1 MADSA
6 NNTSSPDV
14 IKGPPMK
21 AKVQIL
27 AGILVLV
34 LLECV
39 VAYLIIPSPQDVIRA
54 AEVQAQEGQTD
65 SVVAKQDLQP
75 LSADEE
81 TVEVD
86 LGKPFGIT
94 AYRPLSEST
103 MRIDFHLYATIRASD
118 EADFKASIEKNEN
131 RFREQVIVT
140 VRSSDEG
147 ELTDP
152 SLGLLKRKILEKTN
166 NILGKPM
173 VHSIVFS
180 EFSFVEQ

>member
-6 NNTSSPDV
+6 TSTASPDV
-14 IKGPPMK
+14 VKGLPMK

-54 AEVQAQEGQTD
+54 AEMQAQEGESNGTPTNQE
-65 SVVAKQDLQP
+65 VVP
-75 LSADEE
+75 LSPDEE

-118 EADFKASIEKNEN
+118 EADFKASMEKNEN

-140 VRSSDEG
+140 VRSSDDG

>member
-1 MADSA
+1 MADPT
-6 NNTSSPDV
+6 TSPTAPESR
-14 IKGPPMK
+14 KGPTMK
-21 AKVQIL
+21 AKLQIL
-27 AGILVLV
+27 GGILVLV
-34 LLECV
+34 LLECA
-39 VAYLIIPSPQDVIRA
+39 VAYLIIPSPQEVIKA
-54 AEVQAQEGQTD
+54 AEIQAQAEEGEGEKSQEP
-65 SVVAKQDLQP
+65 QP
-75 LSADEE
+75 LAADEQ

-86 LGKPFGIT
+86 LKEFGIT

-103 MRIDFHLYATIRASD
+103 MRIDFHLYATIRA
-118 EADFKASIEKNEN
+118 ADQAEFEKLMESHLN

-140 VRSSDEG
+140 VRGSDES

-166 NILGKPM
+166 SILGKPM

>member
-1 MADSA
+1 MADAAPNSNQEA
-6 NNTSSPDV
+6 T
-14 IKGPPMK
+14 KGPSMK
-21 AKVQIL
+21 AKIQIL
-27 AGILVLV
+27 GGVLVLV
-34 LLECV
+34 VLECA
-39 VAYLIIPSPQDVIRA
+39 VAYLVIPSQQDVIRA
-54 AEVQAQEGQTD
+54 AEAEGKFGET
-65 SVVAKQDLQP
+65 SGVETVTEVTP
-75 LSADEE
+75 LAANEE
-81 TVEVD
+81 TIEVD
-86 LGKPFGIT
+86 LGDPFGIT

-103 MRIDFHLYATIRASD
+103 MRIDFHLYATIRVTDQAEFASLM
-118 EADFKASIEKNEN
+118 EKNKN

-166 NILGKPM
+166 HIIGRPM

>member
-1 MADSA
+1 
-6 NNTSSPDV
+6 
-14 IKGPPMK
+14 MK
-21 AKVQIL
+21 AKLQIL
-27 AGILVLV
+27 GGILVLV
-34 LLECV
+34 LLECA

-54 AEVQAQEGQTD
+54 AEQQTQSAETGSTANSQEP
-65 SVVAKQDLQP
+65 QP
-75 LSADEE
+75 LAANEE

-86 LGKPFGIT
+86 LKEFGIT

-118 EADFKASIEKNEN
+118 LTEFEALMEKNLN

-140 VRSSDEG
+140 VRSSDES

-166 NILGKPM
+166 GILGKPM

>member
-1 MADSA
+1 
-6 NNTSSPDV
+6 
-14 IKGPPMK
+14 MK
-21 AKVQIL
+21 AKLQIL
-27 AGILVLV
+27 GGILVLV
-34 LLECV
+34 ILECA
-39 VAYLIIPSPQDVIRA
+39 VAYIVIPSPQDVIRA
-54 AEVQAQEGQTD
+54 AEMQAQVAEAEGEENVD
-65 SVVAKQDLQP
+65 EPKP
-75 LSADEE
+75 LAPNEE
-81 TVEVD
+81 TVEID
-86 LGKPFGIT
+86 LGDPFGIT

-118 EADFKASIEKNEN
+118 QSDFEAAMEKNKN

>member
-1 MADSA
+1 
-6 NNTSSPDV
+6 
-14 IKGPPMK
+14 MK
-21 AKVQIL
+21 AKMQIL
-27 AGILVLV
+27 GGILVLV

-54 AEVQAQEGQTD
+54 AEMQAQETEATQSPGVD
-65 SVVAKQDLQP
+65 EPQP
-75 LSADEE
+75 LAANEE
-81 TVEVD
+81 TMEID
-86 LGKPFGIT
+86 LGDPFGIT

-118 EADFKASIEKNEN
+118 QADFESLMEKNKN

>member
-1 MADSA
+1 MADA
-6 NNTSSPDV
+6 ALNTNQEATR
-14 IKGPPMK
+14 GPSMK
-21 AKVQIL
+21 AKIQIL
-27 AGILVLV
+27 SGILVLV
-34 LLECV
+34 VLECA
-39 VAYLIIPSPQDVIRA
+39 VAYLVIPSQQDVIRA
-54 AEVQAQEGQTD
+54 AETQPQAGETAGVQTANE
-65 SVVAKQDLQP
+65 APP
-75 LSADEE
+75 LAANEE
-81 TVEVD
+81 TVEID
-86 LGKPFGIT
+86 LNQFGIT

-103 MRIDFHLYATIRASD
+103 MRIDFHLYATIRLSD
-118 EADFKASIEKNEN
+118 QSDFETLMEKNKN

-166 NILGKPM
+166 SILGKPM

>member
-1 MADSA
+1 
-6 NNTSSPDV
+6 
-14 IKGPPMK
+14 MK
-21 AKVQIL
+21 AKLQIL
-27 AGILVLV
+27 GGILVLV

-54 AEVQAQEGQTD
+54 AEIQAQDGQSD
-65 SVVAKQDLQP
+65 GMLPKQELEP

-86 LGKPFGIT
+86 LGDPFGIT

-118 EADFKASIEKNEN
+118 EADFAAAIAKFEK

-140 VRSSDEG
+140 VRSSDDG

>member
-1 MADSA
+1 MADA
-6 NNTSSPDV
+6 APNNNQEAT
-14 IKGPPMK
+14 KGPSMK
-21 AKVQIL
+21 AKIQIL
-27 AGILVLV
+27 GGIVVLV
-34 LLECV
+34 LLECA
-39 VAYLIIPSPQDVIRA
+39 VAYLVIPSPQDVIRA
-54 AEVQAQEGQTD
+54 AENQAQAGETAGVEPAAEAT
-65 SVVAKQDLQP
+65 SLA
-75 LSADEE
+75 ANEE

-86 LGKPFGIT
+86 LNEFGIT

-103 MRIDFHLYATIRASD
+103 MRIDFHLYATIRLTDQS
-118 EADFKASIEKNEN
+118 EFESLMEKNKN

>member
-1 MADSA
+1 
-6 NNTSSPDV
+6 
-14 IKGPPMK
+14 MK
-21 AKVQIL
+21 AKIQIM

-54 AEVQAQEGQTD
+54 AEMQAQDGQAD
-65 SVVAKQDLQP
+65 GAEVPQEVEP
-75 LSADEE
+75 LSANEE

-86 LGKPFGIT
+86 LGDPFGIT

-118 EADFKASIEKNEN
+118 EADFTASMEKNKN

>member
-6 NNTSSPDV
+6 TNNTQEAT
-14 IKGPPMK
+14 KGPSMK
-21 AKVQIL
+21 AKIQIL
-27 AGILVLV
+27 GGILVLV
-34 LLECV
+34 VLECA
-39 VAYLIIPSPQDVIRA
+39 VAYLVIPSPQDVIRA
-54 AEVQAQEGQTD
+54 AENQAQAGETD
-65 SVVAKQDLQP
+65 GSPMANEPAP
-75 LSADEE
+75 LAANEE
-81 TVEVD
+81 TVEMD
-86 LGKPFGIT
+86 LGDPFGIT

-103 MRIDFHLYATIRASD
+103 MRIDFHLYATIRLSD
-118 EADFKASIEKNEN
+118 KAEFESLMEKNKN

-166 NILGKPM
+166 NIIGKPM

>member
-1 MADSA
+1 
-6 NNTSSPDV
+6 
-14 IKGPPMK
+14 MK
-21 AKVQIL
+21 AKLQIMG
-27 AGILVLV
+27 GILVLV
-34 LLECV
+34 LVECV

-54 AEVQAQEGQTD
+54 AEMQAQSGQTD
-65 SVVAKQDLQP
+65 GTMMKQELQP

-118 EADFKASIEKNEN
+118 EADFTASMEKNEN